1 LLTNR
6 SPSLTFR
13 SLVRLP
19 DKRTINYDFRTIFVE
34 SMLNKLPSKTT
45 KLGVVINSDS
55 GSPAQAHII
64 NTKLSILSKRR
75 GIEIYTFIED
85 AAVNAGFLLA
95 TGGQKIFADNTSIIG
110 GLEVSNKKIVLGD
123 FINRISYKNESSL
136 SS

>member
-1 LLTNR
+1 
-6 SPSLTFR
+6 
-13 SLVRLP
+13 
-19 DKRTINYDFRTIFVE
+19 
-34 SMLNKLPSKTT
+34 MLNKLPSKTT

-64 NTKLSILSKRR
+64 NTKLGILSKRR

-95 TGGQKIFADNTSIIG
+95 TSGLKIFADNTSIIG
-110 GLEVSNKKIVLGD
+110 GLEVSTKKIVLGD